1 MTQQADSLTL
11 SPFMFGEVFL
21 VGAVA
26 MQRQIVESMMTAF
39 DAVADAMSDSL
50 HATAAL
56 AHGIGN
62 AHRASEAA
70 AAGAAW
76 FQGRME
82 KALCWWWT
90 HAERQPHRSAAKVP
104 AATAVTKAPE
114 PAALPAPPAAQQAPV
129 ARRVETIAAKPPAGK
144 LRQAP
149 VVVHKM
155 PKKPARP
162 ASK

>member
-11 SPFMFGEVFL
+11 SPFMFGEVFFA
-21 VGAVA
+21 GAVA
-26 MQRQIVESMMTAF
+26 MQRQIAESIMTVF

-62 AHRASEAA
+62 AQRPSEAA

-76 FQGRME
+76 FQGRVE
-82 KALCWWWT
+82 KALSWWWT
-90 HAERQPHRSAAKVP
+90 LAKRQAHPAHGSAVKS
-104 AATAVTKAPE
+104 PE
-114 PAALPAPPAAQQAPV
+114 PAALPAPPAARSAPV
-129 ARRVETIAAKPPAGK
+129 VPQVETTIATKPPAGK

-149 VVVHKM
+149 PAVIHKL